1 MNDKLDSMRYAG
13 KVNVGAI
20 ERGFEVAQPGV
31 TTREIDAAMESFIRE
46 AGCTP
51 SFKDYQPDG
60 YPSPFPATACI
71 SPNSVVVHGIP
82 GDYVLE
88 PGDLLT
94 IDVGTEYNGWHVDAA
109 RTRVIPGDM
118 NGVQKQRSYEAS
130 DLIEATE
137 AILEAQLSVVKNEC
151 TFLQMILAAE
161 AAAAKHEVII
171 MPQWGGHEIG
181 KKVHLP
187 PFIPSAIHRT
197 ASKIKQQIEEKQFSR
212 QTLVTGQTICIEPV
226 VTCGT
231 NDIMIDEDGWTIR
244 HTQHY
249 LTAHT
254 ERCLLV
260 TENGYELLS

>member
-1 MNDKLDSMRYAG
+1 MRYAG

-109 RTRVIPGDM
+109 RTRIVPGVM
-118 NGVQKQRSYEAS
+118 NGIQKKRFYEAT

-151 TFLQMILAAE
+151 TFLQMVLAAE
-161 AAAAKHEVII
+161 AAAAEHGVNII
-171 MPQWGGHEIG
+171 DCWGGHKIG
-181 KKVHLP
+181 NKVHLP
-187 PFIPSAIHRT
+187 PFIPSALNRGH
-197 ASKIKQQIEEKQFSR
+197 SKIKQAIEEKRFDR
-212 QTLVTGQTICIEPV
+212 QLLKTGDTICIEPV
-226 VTCGT
+226 VTTGSA
-231 NDIMIDEDGWTIR
+231 NMALSEDGWTIKQTE
-244 HTQHY
+244 HN
-249 LTAHT
+249 LVAHS
-254 ERCLLV
+254 ERCILV
-260 TENGYELLS
+260 HEHGYELFT